1 MSKRLYT
8 AAVMQLRAKALEEL
22 AIIERLLGDPRTT
35 SEEIM
40 AHAREL
46 VSNENA
52 ITALEGYVGP
62 QYGPPPPAA
71 APSPPPSEEPP
82 AGTDPLPAAEPP
94 KPVDPEKSPT
104 YHDSAAPAGE
114 TYREKLLRRSHERL
128 LEDEAATKAPTPK
141 KEKKKTKK
149 KKND

>member
-46 VSNENA
+46 VLNENA

-62 QYGPPPPAA
+62 QYDPPPPAK
-71 APSPPPSEEPP
+71 EPP
-82 AGTDPLPAAEPP
+82 AAEDPLPAPDHP
-94 KPVDPEKSPT
+94 NPIDPEKSPT
-104 YHDSAAPAGE
+104 YHDSAATGTE
-114 TYREKLLRRSHERL
+114 TYREKLLRRSHERR
-128 LEDEAATKAPTPK
+128 LEDEAAAKAATPK
-141 KEKKKTKK
+141 KKKKKAKTKK
-149 KKND
+149 KND